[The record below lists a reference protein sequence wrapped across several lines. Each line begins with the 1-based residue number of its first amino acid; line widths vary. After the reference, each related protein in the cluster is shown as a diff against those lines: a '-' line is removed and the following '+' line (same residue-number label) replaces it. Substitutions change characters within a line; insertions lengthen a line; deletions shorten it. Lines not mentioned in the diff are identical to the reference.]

1 MRHGRNDLKRGHHG
15 LLTERRVV
23 AGKFLGVFRAFRRR
37 LLPHHPKPGADG
49 VAIEGDHAIVGQVSD
64 VGEGQHTVNVLSTAK
79 LPAQRNDVSTLPSF
93 LHEFRAGSQVRRV
106 KVGDLGTVGA
116 GYRHGRNRGIP
127 RRHHNRRV
135 LPRLR
140 LAFRQF
146 TYLIRF
152 SRSQRRL
159 PAGNQVNGCIGIQ
172 LSSTCHCLINGG
184 HRLVRHILAR
194 ELLQPIPGEGVAH
207 HGNAIGGVDT
217 RVLHQQH
224 CGCAEP
230 PHLIGDLP
238 SVGAG
243 IHQHRRTHRHAYRR
257 PAQLR
262 RPAHVGD
269 NDGVGMVEKLL
280 RRTDAGIVHILNDM
294 RFLRLASR
302 RPESTTSLLGTRI
315 RAVTGGLPRL

>member
-1 MRHGRNDLKRGHHG
+1 MSTFPS
-15 LLTERRVV
+15 LL
-23 AGKFLGVFRAFRRR
+23 
-37 LLPHHPKPGADG
+37 H
-49 VAIEGDHAIVGQVSD
+49 
-64 VGEGQHTVNVLSTAK
+64 K
-79 LPAQRNDVSTLPSF
+79 L
-93 LHEFRAGSQVRRV
+93 RAGSQVRRV

-116 GYRHGRNRGIP
+116 GCRHSRNRGIP

-194 ELLQPIPGEGVAH
+194 ELLQPIPSEGVAH
-207 HGNAIGGVDT
+207 HGDAVGGVDT

-238 SVGAG
+238 GVGTG
-243 IHQHRRTHRHAYRR
+243 IHQHWRTHRHAYRR

-280 RRTDAGIVHILNDM
+280 RRTDAGIVHILNDL

-315 RAVTGGLPRL
+315 RAVTGRLPRLRGAACCCEKPHATENGHHLHGFIHCCSLC